1 MLLFRGYGAD
11 ENDRMEIRING
22 ARVDDRAIRA
32 RSDESRTDLRGVV
45 DPSSTKSSGLP
56 PVPEIPGDC
65 RTFWFD
71 LTEPPA
77 RFGDNHLEVTLVEA
91 SPSSGEDIL
100 IDELEVFVK
109 A

>member
-1 MLLFRGYGAD
+1 
-11 ENDRMEIRING
+11 MEIRING
-22 ARVDDRAIRA
+22 VRVDDRVIRA
-32 RSDESRTDLRGVV
+32 RSDESRTDMRGVV

-56 PVPEIPGDC
+56 PVPELPGEW

-77 RFGDNHLEVTLVEA
+77 QFGDNHLEVTLTEV
-91 SPSSGEDIL
+91 SSSSGEEIL